1 MATRLQQQ
9 TGGMINQAVD
19 RGTDLLADRI
29 EHYVGLTRDV
39 CDVLRQR
46 GETQPAQLLEST
58 LTRVDS
64 ITSYL
69 RNADGTQ
76 LYGDMRDMTRD
87 RAWLLAGAGFITGL
101 LAARAVRAGAYAP
114 QDHYVERF
122 DQRGDARG

>member
-29 EHYVGLTRDV
+29 QHYVGVTRDV
-39 CDVLRQR
+39 CDLLRQR

-58 LTRVDS
+58 LMRVDS
-64 ITSYL
+64 FTTYL
-69 RNADGTQ
+69 RNADGAQ

-87 RAWLLAGAGFITGL
+87 RAWLLAGAGFVTGL
-101 LAARAVRAGAYAP
+101 LAARAVRAGTYLP
-114 QDHYVERF
+114 QQHYVEEF
-122 DQRGDARG
+122 DQRGEARE

>member
-87 RAWLLAGAGFITGL
+87 RAWLLAGAGFITGQNL
-101 LAARAVRAGAYAP
+101 LIDGGSYP
-114 QDHYVERF
+114 GTH
-122 DQRGDARG
+122 